1 MTLVADLQAAVD
13 AALVEDPPFSGV
25 VLIRQGGET
34 ILERTLGFAQH
45 AEQIP
50 NRVDTRFGTASGCKI
65 FTAIAVQQLIEQG
78 RFALATPLCE
88 LLHIPYAL
96 DPAITVRHLLTHSS
110 GLPDYYDEEV
120 LSEQDCLD
128 LMAEHAVYT
137 LVSPQDY
144 LPLFLDRPAKF
155 PVGERFHY
163 NNGAFVLLALLVEQQ
178 SGRSFPD
185 YISEQIFERAGM
197 GDSGYFRMDELP
209 ARTSYGYIRQPD
221 GTHRSNFFTLPT
233 IGSGDGGAFVSATDW
248 GKFWDALHDHWLLGE
263 AMTRSML
270 QPHIATGERT
280 ANRHYGYGVWL
291 LVRDGAVH
299 THYVEGGDFGVGM
312 FSGTFPRTN
321 VQLTVLDNHGD
332 CSGRVWNRVR
342 QALP

>member
-1 MTLVADLQAAVD
+1 MTLEADLQAAVD

-25 VLIRQGGET
+25 VLIRRGGET

-120 LSEQDCLD
+120 MSDQDCLD
-128 LMAEHAVYT
+128 LMAEQAVYT

-155 PVGERFHY
+155 AVGERFHY

-185 YISEQIFERAGM
+185 YISEPRSSSVREWVTRLTSAWTNSLRAPVTATFA
-197 GDSGYFRMDELP
+197 SQT
-209 ARTSYGYIRQPD
+209 ARIAATSS
-221 GTHRSNFFTLPT
+221 RSPRSAAATVVPSSARRT
-233 IGSGDGGAFVSATDW
+233 GAS
-248 GKFWDALHDHWLLGE
+248 
-263 AMTRSML
+263 
-270 QPHIATGERT
+270 
-280 ANRHYGYGVWL
+280 
-291 LVRDGAVH
+291 
-299 THYVEGGDFGVGM
+299 
-312 FSGTFPRTN
+312 SGTPYTTTGYLAR
-321 VQLTVLDNHGD
+321 L
-332 CSGRVWNRVR
+332 
-342 QALP
+342 